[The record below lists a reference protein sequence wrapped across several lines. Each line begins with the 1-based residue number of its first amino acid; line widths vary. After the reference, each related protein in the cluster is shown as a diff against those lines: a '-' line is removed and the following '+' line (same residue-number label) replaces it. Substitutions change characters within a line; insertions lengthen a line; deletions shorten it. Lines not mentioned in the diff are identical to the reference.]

1 MNMSRFYIKNNK
13 VINHPSEIEKKQE
26 INNYAINVAKG
37 GQNQDNYNGA
47 IIKRNTERT
56 EEDHS

>member
-26 INNYAINVAKG
+26 INNYAINVAKAG
-37 GQNQDNYNGA
+37 KN
-47 IIKRNTERT
+47 
-56 EEDHS
+56 